1 MDEHMPK
8 WRKKIWRECY
18 RQVRAIPPTELNA
31 KNKLEG
37 INTLA
42 ITVVTYSFNVIN
54 WNSEEIR
61 RIDKKI
67 QKLLNLNSMNH
78 PKADVNRMYV
88 QRKEGGSG
96 MINLECALRQQQLCQ
111 ILIYCH
117 QMIGC

>member
-1 MDEHMPK
+1 
-8 WRKKIWRECY
+8 
-18 RQVRAIPPTELNA
+18 
-31 KNKLEG
+31 
-37 INTLA
+37 
-42 ITVVTYSFNVIN
+42 
-54 WNSEEIR
+54 
-61 RIDKKI
+61 
-67 QKLLNLNSMNH
+67 MNH